1 MKITDFEQ
9 GSEEWLNA
17 RIGVI
22 TGTRLKQVLGT
33 QSKNLLYELIAE
45 CLAPST
51 EMGMSEAMERGSLY
65 ESDARMLYESTTGY
79 DIETVGLC
87 IHDEYD
93 WLGSSPD
100 GLYKENNKYVGAI
113 EIKCPNTKTHIEY
126 LVEKKI
132 PSEYKAQVLQYFI
145 VNDDLEWLDFVSYD
159 PRIQL
164 PEMQMSIVRVYR
176 TDISE
181 ELDAAMVKLLAFR
194 DKWNKLQ
201 DQYIF

>member
-1 MKITDFEQ
+1 MRVTDFEQ

-33 QSKNLLYELIAE
+33 QSKSLIYELIAE
-45 CLAPST
+45 TLAPVADT
-51 EMGMSEAMERGSLY
+51 MTNDAMERGIGL

-79 DIETVGLC
+79 EMAEVGLC
-87 IHDEYD
+87 IHDDHD
-93 WLGSSPD
+93 WLGVSPD
-100 GLYKENNKYVGAI
+100 GLYKEKKKYVGAV

-126 LVEKKI
+126 LVEKKV

-145 VNDDLEWLDFVSYD
+145 VNTDLEWLDFVSYD

-164 PEMQMSIVRVYR
+164 PEMQMSIVRVLR
-176 TDISE
+176 NELHE
-181 ELDAAMVKLLAFR
+181 EIAVAWEKLLAFR
-194 DKWNKLQ
+194 AKWEALQ
-201 DQYIF
+201 EQYIF

>member
-145 VNDDLEWLDFVSYD
+145 VNDDLEWLDVVSYD